1 MGKVKQLAEELGVFE
16 QYERYREEIDKLK
29 AENEELKE
37 KHQEGLGIMIGV
49 KQSMEEMFGK
59 IEELEMENERLKVE
73 NERLQK
79 DSKDSK

>member
-1 MGKVKQLAEELGVFE
+1 MGKVKQLAEELGVFD

-49 KQSMEEMFGK
+49 KQSMEEMFDK
-59 IEELEMENERLKVE
+59 IKELDMENGVFKKEMDKASLIVE
-73 NERLQK
+73 KNV
-79 DSKDSK
+79 